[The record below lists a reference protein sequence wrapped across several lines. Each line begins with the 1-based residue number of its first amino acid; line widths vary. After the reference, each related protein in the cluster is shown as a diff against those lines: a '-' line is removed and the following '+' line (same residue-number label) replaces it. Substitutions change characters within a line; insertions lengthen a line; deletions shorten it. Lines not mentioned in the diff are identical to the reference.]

1 MWHWHV
7 EILLTLIIKLASNKI
22 LQTVHWIGSK
32 NSQDIIIFL
41 KQNTY
46 CWITWTY
53 VVKQLVIF
61 YIDSIA
67 ILNVSMSCENHM
79 ISYWICENLLLL
91 PFEKTDLF
99 SWILICDWLLSE
111 TSLNL
116 FGQDFQ
122 HGGYHK
128 FQTMDS
134 LSSIIF
140 YDLCAFW
147 NSYQHS
153 TIMPFYIDWLVAS
166 VPF

>member
-7 EILLTLIIKLASNKI
+7 EILLTLIIKLALNKI
-22 LQTVHWIGSK
+22 LQTVHWIGAK
-32 NSQDIIIFL
+32 NSQEIIIFL

-46 CWITWTY
+46 CWIAWTY
-53 VVKQLVIF
+53 VIKQLVIF
-61 YIDSIA
+61 LHWFNYYFECLHVLWKSYDFV
-67 ILNVSMSCENHM
+67 LNL
-79 ISYWICENLLLL
+79 ENLSLIDID
-91 PFEKTDLF
+91 KTDLF
-99 SWILICDWLLSE
+99 SWRLICDWLLSV

-116 FGQDFQ
+116 FRQDFQ

-166 VPF
+166 VSF